1 MEDPGG
7 THDKCLVKTKVH
19 STGLWGRDID
29 GMDYRFVTY
38 SLPRLFLQLCI
49 MFGLTQALHLF
60 FLKRFRL
67 PRIISELL
75 AGIIL
80 GPTLIGRF
88 DWIKTNMI
96 PMYEGQYVDL
106 LSKIGFLLFIFLSGV
121 KMDPGMVPRSGAKAW
136 TIGIPSVLL
145 PYVILKYLSRKVL
158 NDHVWTHI
166 HRYRHPAIQNTLG
179 IQSFYSFPVTAVLL
193 VDLKIINTE
202 LGRLAL
208 ATGLICDLFSNL
220 VSTIIAN
227 ISVGVMSA
235 MPLVSVHSFALSSG
249 LILFLVVT
257 VRPLSAMIIR
267 RTPEG
272 EAVDTFHVLFM
283 CFAALLATVLADN
296 VGMNFHY
303 GPFILGLLVP
313 DGPPLGSAVVDKL
326 DTLVSGLFAPLLV
339 TYSGTK
345 IDLLNLFDL
354 RFLGV
359 VWITVMVCYVIK
371 CVAIF
376 LPALACRVPLRDA
389 AALAFILSTQG
400 VVQIS
405 SYHNSLVNQTYDTET
420 FSMLTVAALVTAAV
434 SHIMVASLH
443 DYSRAYCG
451 YERRNIEHLSKTSEL
466 RLVTC
471 FHRLEDAVAARKLLE
486 VSFSSK
492 ETPLVIY
499 SLHLAE
505 LVGRVTPLLIDHQL
519 GQMKTSAAAAASP
532 AANSRSQ
539 KLVAVLRSFA
549 QQHCNEFVTLNF
561 FTAISLP
568 KFMHDDVSALA
579 FDKLASMIILPF
591 HRKWNH
597 LGRLIVD
604 SSSMRLLNRTLLDLA
619 PCSVGILIDREK
631 RRMHRRSPSSSSYH
645 VAVIFMGG
653 ADDREALCYAKR
665 MSNTPGVQLTVVR
678 FVPADHN
685 AEKTQWDAVLD
696 SEVLKEV
703 RHLAQS
709 NDTKVCYKEE
719 TVKDGAETACTV
731 HEMEHVFD
739 LILVGRRHETNLP
752 QLFGLSQ
759 WNDIPELGPLGDM
772 LAIQHIRSPV
782 SVLVVQQQY
791 VKNK

>member
-7 THDKCLVKTKVH
+7 THDKCLVWAKVH
-19 STGLWGRDID
+19 SKGVWGSE
-29 GMDYRFVTY
+29 YHFLTY
-38 SLPRLFLQLCI
+38 GLPRLFLQLCI
-49 MFGLTQALHLF
+49 MFALTQALHFF

-67 PRIISELL
+67 PRIVSELL

-80 GPTLIGRF
+80 GPTVMGQF
-88 DWIKTNMI
+88 DWNANNMFEL
-96 PMYEGQYVDL
+96 YEGYYVSL
-106 LSKIGFLLFIFLSGV
+106 LSKMGYVLFIFLSGV

-136 TIGIPSVLL
+136 CIGIPSVLL
-145 PYVILKYLSRKVL
+145 PYAVLKYLSRKVL
-158 NDHVWTHI
+158 TQESI
-166 HRYRHPAIQNTLG
+166 HRYRHSAIQNTLG
-179 IQSFYSFPVTAVLL
+179 IQSVYSFPVTAVLL

-208 ATGLICDLFSNL
+208 ATGLICDLLSNL

-227 ISVGVMSA
+227 VSVGVMSA
-235 MPLVSVHSFALSSG
+235 MPLVSVHSFALSAG
-249 LILFLVVT
+249 LIVFLVVT
-257 VRPLSAMIIR
+257 VRPFSAMVIK

-272 EAVDTFHVLFM
+272 APVDTFYVCFM
-283 CFAALLATVLADN
+283 CFAAFFATVLADN
-296 VGMNFHY
+296 VGMNFQY

-313 DGPPLGSAVVDKL
+313 DGPPLGSALVDKL
-326 DTLVSGLFAPLLV
+326 DTIVTGLFAPLLV

-345 IDLLNLFDL
+345 VDLLNVFDL
-354 RFLGV
+354 HFVGL
-359 VWITVMVCYVIK
+359 VWITVTVCYVMK
-371 CVAIF
+371 YVSIF
-376 LPALACRVPLRDA
+376 GPALVCRVPLKDA
-389 AALAFILSTQG
+389 ASLAFILTTQG

-405 SYHNSLVNQTYDTET
+405 FYLNGFVNQMYDTET
-420 FSMLTVAALVTAAV
+420 FSMLTMTALITAAG
-434 SHIMVASLH
+434 SHIVVGSLH
-443 DYSRAYCG
+443 DYSRAYSG
-451 YERRNIEHLSKTSEL
+451 YQRRDIEHQSKGSEL

-486 VSFSSK
+486 VSFPSK
-492 ETPLVIY
+492 ETPLSVY
-499 SLHLAE
+499 SLHLVE

-519 GQMKTSAAAAASP
+519 GQVKTPSSP
-532 AANSRSQ
+532 AANSRSH
-539 KLVAVLRSFA
+539 KIMATLRSFA
-549 QQHCNEFVTLNF
+549 QDCNGFVTLNF

-568 KFMHDDVSALA
+568 KFMHHDVSALA

-604 SSSMRLLNRTLLDLA
+604 SSSMRLMNSTLLDRA

-631 RRMHRRSPSSSSYH
+631 TRMRRGSMSSSYH

-665 MSNTPGVQLTVVR
+665 MSNTPWVQLTVVH
-678 FVPADHN
+678 FVPADHD
-685 AEKTQWDAVLD
+685 AERKQWDAVLD

-703 RHLAQS
+703 RHLAECD
-709 NDTKVCYKEE
+709 DTKVCYKEE
-719 TVKDGAETACTV
+719 IVRDGAETAHTV
-731 HEMEHVFD
+731 REMEHVFD
-739 LILVGRRHETNLP
+739 LILVGRRHEPNLP

-759 WNDIPELGPLGDM
+759 WSDIAELGPIGDM
-772 LAIQHIRSPV
+772 LAIEHITSPV